1 LSITTRA
8 RLAALVAPLAL
19 AILLTGVMASPAL
32 AREKKSVKVIRTVAA
47 QHKLS
52 KADTKALIVLA
63 RRESGYNT
71 KCVTGS
77 YRGLFQIK
85 LTKFNKRKWQD
96 PYFNTDM
103 AIKQIRARY
112 KTPRRALAHSYSN
125 GWY

>member
-1 LSITTRA
+1 LSFSTRA
-8 RLAALVAPLAL
+8 RLAALVAPLAV
-19 AILLTGVMASPAL
+19 AILLTGVVATPAL
-32 AREKKSVKVIRTVAA
+32 AREKKSVTIIRKVAA
-47 QHKLS
+47 KHKLS

-85 LTKFNKRKWQD
+85 LTKYNRRKWRD

-103 AIKQIRARY
+103 AIKQIKHQY